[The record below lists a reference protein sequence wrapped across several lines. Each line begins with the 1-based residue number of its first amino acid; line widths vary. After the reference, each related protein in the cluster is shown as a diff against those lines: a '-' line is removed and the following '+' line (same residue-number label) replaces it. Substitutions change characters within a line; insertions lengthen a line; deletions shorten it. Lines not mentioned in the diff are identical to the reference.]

1 MLHTILYLGLM
12 NRCYVIGALKN
23 GNIKMLI
30 TLLKTHQN
38 TIAKYDQKVFGQH
51 KNDIG
56 QQK

>member
-1 MLHTILYLGLM
+1 
-12 NRCYVIGALKN
+12 VIGALKN